1 MSLPEEVQEAV
12 DRENRRYTANE
23 INSKTIT
30 ADAPSTTRL
39 ILKKYPYPQTEME
52 LIINEFVYLHEEIDK
67 LKKTIS
73 ELTSH
78 TKELEELH
86 NNDFK

>member
-1 MSLPEEVQEAV
+1 MGLPEEVQEAI
-12 DRENRRYTANE
+12 DQENRKYTADE
-23 INSKTIT
+23 INSKAIT
-30 ADAPSTTRL
+30 ADAPFTPRL
-39 ILKKYPYPQTEME
+39 FLKKYPYPQTEME
-52 LIINEFVYLHEEIDK
+52 LIVNEFVYLHEEIDK

-73 ELTSH
+73 ELTNH